1 MKLTHTLA
9 VIALSASLGAC
20 IIAPPRGYYGN
31 GGGGYAQVGVQVA
44 PVEVAPAPYYA
55 QPGPG
60 YIWLNNVSFGW
71 GWRHPNNGWH
81 RGWR

>member
-1 MKLTHTLA
+1 MKLTHSLA

-20 IIAPPRGYYGN
+20 IIAPPRPYYAH
-31 GGGGYAQVGVQVA
+31 AQAGVQVT

-55 QPGPG
+55 MPAPG
-60 YIWLNNVSFGW
+60 YIWMNNLSFGW
-71 GWRHPNNGWH
+71 GWHHPNHGWH